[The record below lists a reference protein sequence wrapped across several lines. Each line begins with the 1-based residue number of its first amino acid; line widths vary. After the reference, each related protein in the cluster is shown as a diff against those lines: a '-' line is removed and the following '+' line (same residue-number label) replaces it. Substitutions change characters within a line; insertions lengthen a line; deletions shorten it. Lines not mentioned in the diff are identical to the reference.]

1 MILSLRNGRRSTEG
15 IKGLLRGLLRPAR
28 LVIYYRLP

>member
-15 IKGLLRGLLRPAR
+15 IKGLLRPAR